1 MDGSALNSPKGKKEK
16 ILNQLLKKIIRT
28 GVGRSRFIM
37 AGIGLAIA
45 MLLILSAVQ
54 IQVNYNEL
62 LYGKSNQDSIANF
75 LVVAKVIDGNK
86 RENVLST
93 EEIENLKKQ
102 PFIEKVGLLT
112 ASRFKVSAQSP
123 SERFPFYT
131 DMFFESVPDEFI
143 DVKSNDWKWETGS
156 TTIPLIIPNQFL
168 DLYNFGFAPSQNL
181 MQLTQSMV
189 MALPI
194 VLNVTY
200 QGQPIRFT
208 GKVVGFSDRISSV
221 LVPQNFLAMANKQ
234 FGTQGEVKS
243 SRVVIRTSDLGNPQL
258 VKYLKDNGLVTDAD
272 KTRFSQYRKI
282 VNTVVNA
289 SWLTG
294 AVMLLFA
301 LLVFSLFI
309 QLTIASTKNEINLLV
324 TIGASPKQLQ
334 QFLMKQ
340 FLPANVVITIV
351 CLAVIAILQYIL
363 QAFLLK
369 QNMYVS
375 QWISWYTAA
384 AAGVILVVLWLVNY
398 TTIKKYIKE
407 TEK

>member
-1 MDGSALNSPKGKKEK
+1 MLH
-16 ILNQLLKKIIRT
+16 QLLRKIIRT
-28 GVGRSRFIM
+28 GVGRGRFIM
-37 AGIGLAIA
+37 AGAGLTIA

-62 LYGKSNQDSIANF
+62 LYGKNNQDSIANF
-75 LVVAKVIDGNK
+75 LVVAKIINGNK
-86 RENVLST
+86 RENVLSI
-93 EEIENLKKQ
+93 EEIAKLTRQ

-123 SERFPFYT
+123 SDRFPFYT
-131 DMFFESVPDEFI
+131 DLFFESVPDEFI
-143 DVKSNDWKWETGS
+143 DVKSDEWKWQAGS

-194 VLNVTY
+194 VLNITY

-221 LVPQNFLAMANKQ
+221 LVPQNFLTMANSQ
-234 FGTQGEVKS
+234 FGTQGEVRP
-243 SRVVIRTSDLGNPQL
+243 SRVVIRTTDPGNPAL
-258 VKYLKDNGLVTDAD
+258 VKYIKDNDLVTDAD

-282 VNTVVNA
+282 VNTVVSA

-324 TIGASPKQLQ
+324 TIGASPRQLQ

-340 FLPANVVITIV
+340 FFPANSIITFG
-351 CLAVIAILQYIL
+351 CLAVVVILQYAL

-369 QNMYVS
+369 QNMYVH
-375 QWISWYTAA
+375 QWISWYTIT
-384 AAGVILVVLWLVNY
+384 AAGIILAVFWLVNY
-398 TTIKKYIKE
+398 TTIKKYINQP
-407 TEK
+407 EK

>member
-1 MDGSALNSPKGKKEK
+1 MLD
-16 ILNQLLKKIIRT
+16 QLLKKIIRT
-28 GVGRSRFIM
+28 GVGRGRFLM
-37 AGIGLAIA
+37 AAVGLTIA

-75 LVVAKVIDGNK
+75 LVVAKVINGNN

-93 EEIENLKKQ
+93 GEIEKLKKQ
-102 PFIEKVGLLT
+102 PYIEKVGLLT

-123 SERFPFYT
+123 SDRFPFYT
-131 DMFFESVPDEFI
+131 DLFFESVPDEFI
-143 DVKSNDWKWETGS
+143 DVRSESWQWQPGS

-181 MQLTQSMV
+181 VQLTQSMV

-200 QGQPIRFT
+200 QGQPVRFT
-208 GKVVGFSDRISSV
+208 GRVVGFSDRISSV
-221 LVPQNFLAMANKQ
+221 LVPQNFLEMANSQ
-234 FGTQGEVKS
+234 FGNHGDARP
-243 SRVVIRTSDLGNPQL
+243 SRVVIKTTDPGNPEL

-282 VNTVVNA
+282 VNAVVSV
-289 SWLTG
+289 SWLMG
-294 AVMLLFA
+294 LVMLLFA

-309 QLTIASTKNEINLLV
+309 QLTIASTKREINLLV

-340 FLPANVVITIV
+340 FLPANVFITLGSLLLV
-351 CLAVIAILQYIL
+351 ALLQYGL
-363 QAFLLK
+363 QIFLAR

-375 QWISWYTAA
+375 PWLSYYTLLGA
-384 AAGVILVVLWLVNY
+384 VLILAVLYLVNHN
-398 TTIKKYIKE
+398 TIRKYIKE
-407 TEK
+407 TEQ

>member
-1 MDGSALNSPKGKKEK
+1 MLD
-16 ILNQLLKKIIRT
+16 QLLQKIIRT
-28 GVGRSRFIM
+28 GVGKGRFIM
-37 AGIGLAIA
+37 AGVGLTIA

-75 LVVAKVIDGNK
+75 LVVAKVINGNN

-93 EEIENLKKQ
+93 EEVEKLKKQ
-102 PFIEKVGLLT
+102 PFVEKVGLLT

-123 SERFPFYT
+123 SDRFPFYT

-143 DVKSNDWKWETGS
+143 DVKSEAWKWEPGS

-189 MALPI
+189 MVLPI
-194 VLNVTY
+194 VLNVTF

-221 LVPQNFLAMANKQ
+221 LVPENFLAMANKQ
-234 FGTQGEVKS
+234 FGTQVDARP
-243 SRVVIRTSDLGNPQL
+243 SRVVIRTNDPGNPVL
-258 VKYLKDNGLVTDAD
+258 VKYLKENALVTDAD
-272 KTRFSQYRKI
+272 KTRFSQYRRI

-301 LLVFSLFI
+301 ILVFSLFI

-324 TIGASPKQLQ
+324 TIGASPRQLQ

-340 FLPANVVITIV
+340 FVPANVIITLC
-351 CLAVIAILQYIL
+351 CLAIVIILQYIL
-363 QAFLLK
+363 QAFLHT
-369 QNMYVS
+369 QNMFVS
-375 QWISWYTAA
+375 RWISLYTVLSALI
-384 AAGVILVVLWLVNY
+384 ILVVLWIVNL

>member
-1 MDGSALNSPKGKKEK
+1 MLNH
-16 ILNQLLKKIIRT
+16 LLKKIIQT
-28 GVGRSRFIM
+28 GVGRGRFVM
-37 AGIGLAIA
+37 AAIGLTIA

-75 LVVAKVIDGNK
+75 LVVAKVINGNN
-86 RENVLST
+86 RENVLSN
-93 EEIENLKKQ
+93 EEIDKLRKH

-143 DVKSNDWKWETGS
+143 DVKSDDWKWEPGS

-194 VLNVTY
+194 VLNVTF

-221 LVPQNFLAMANKQ
+221 LVPQNFLAIANKQ
-234 FGTQGEVKS
+234 FGTQVEARP
-243 SRVVIRTSDLGNPQL
+243 SRVVIRTTDPGNPEL
-258 VKYLKDNGLVTDAD
+258 VKFLKDNGLATDAD

-282 VNTVVNA
+282 VNTVVSA

-324 TIGASPKQLQ
+324 TLGASPKQLQ
-334 QFLMKQ
+334 RFLMKQ
-340 FLPANVVITIV
+340 FLPGNVVITLV
-351 CLAVIAILQYIL
+351 CLAIVLILQYIL
-363 QAFLLK
+363 QAFLLQ
-369 QNMYVS
+369 QNMYINR
-375 QWISWYTAA
+375 WISWYTIAA
-384 AAGVILVVLWLVNY
+384 AASILIVLWLVNY
-398 TTIKKYIKE
+398 VTIKKYVKE

>member
-1 MDGSALNSPKGKKEK
+1 MLH
-16 ILNQLLKKIIRT
+16 QLLKKIIRT
-28 GVGRSRFIM
+28 GVGKGRFIM
-37 AGIGLAIA
+37 AGIGLTIA

-62 LYGKSNQDSIANF
+62 LYAKSNQDSIANF
-75 LVVAKVIDGNK
+75 LVVAKVINGNN
-86 RENVLST
+86 RENVLSV
-93 EEIENLKKQ
+93 EEVEKLKRQ

-123 SERFPFYT
+123 SDRFPFYT

-143 DVKSNDWKWETGS
+143 DVKSNDWKWEPGS

-194 VLNVTY
+194 VLNVSY
-200 QGQPIRFT
+200 QGQPVRFT

-221 LVPQNFLAMANKQ
+221 LVPQNFLALANKQ
-234 FGTQGEVKS
+234 FGTQGDVRP
-243 SRVVIRTSDLGNPQL
+243 SRVVIRTNDPGNPEL
-258 VKYLKDNGLVTDAD
+258 VKYLKANDLVTDAD
-272 KTRFSQYRKI
+272 KTRFSQYRRI

-324 TIGASPKQLQ
+324 TIGASPTQLQ
-334 QFLMKQ
+334 RFLMKQ
-340 FLPANVVITIV
+340 FLPANTVITLA
-351 CLAVIAILQYIL
+351 CLLVIAILQYVL
-363 QAFLLK
+363 QAFLSK

-375 QWISWYTAA
+375 SWIDWYTVVAA
-384 AAGVILVVLWLVNY
+384 ALILVVLWLVNY

>member
-1 MDGSALNSPKGKKEK
+1 M
-16 ILNQLLKKIIRT
+16 LNQLLKKIIRT
-28 GVGRSRFIM
+28 GVGRGRFIM
-37 AGIGLAIA
+37 AGIGLTIA

-75 LVVAKVIDGNK
+75 LVVAKVINGNN

-93 EEIENLKKQ
+93 EEVERLKRQ

-123 SERFPFYT
+123 SDRFPFYT

-143 DVKSNDWKWETGS
+143 DVKSDDWKWEPGS

-194 VLNVTY
+194 VLNVSF

-221 LVPQNFLAMANKQ
+221 LVPQNFLEMANKQ
-234 FGTQGEVKS
+234 FGTQGDVRP
-243 SRVVIRTSDLGNPQL
+243 SRVVIRTNDPGNPEL

-272 KTRFSQYRKI
+272 KTRFSQYRRI

-324 TIGASPKQLQ
+324 TIGAAPKQLQ
-334 QFLMKQ
+334 RFLMKQ
-340 FLPANVVITIV
+340 FLPANIIITIACV
-351 CLAVIAILQYIL
+351 VTITILQYVL
-363 QAFLLK
+363 QAFLLQ

-375 QWISWYTAA
+375 QWISWYTLAA
-384 AAGVILVVLWLVNY
+384 AVVILVVLWIVNY
-398 TTIKKYIKE
+398 STIKKYIRE

>member
-1 MDGSALNSPKGKKEK
+1 
-16 ILNQLLKKIIRT
+16 
-28 GVGRSRFIM
+28 M
-37 AGIGLAIA
+37 AGIGLTIA

-75 LVVAKVIDGNK
+75 LVVAKVINGNN

-93 EEIENLKKQ
+93 EEVERLKRQ

-123 SERFPFYT
+123 SDRFPFYT

-143 DVKSNDWKWETGS
+143 DVKSDDWKWEPGS

-194 VLNVTY
+194 VLNVSF

-221 LVPQNFLAMANKQ
+221 LVPQNFLEMANKQ
-234 FGTQGEVKS
+234 FGTQGDVRP
-243 SRVVIRTSDLGNPQL
+243 SRVVIRTNDPGNPEL

-272 KTRFSQYRKI
+272 KTRFSQYRRI

-324 TIGASPKQLQ
+324 TIGAAPKQLQ
-334 QFLMKQ
+334 RFLMKQ
-340 FLPANVVITIV
+340 FLPANIIITIACV
-351 CLAVIAILQYIL
+351 VTITILQYVL
-363 QAFLLK
+363 QAFLLQ

-375 QWISWYTAA
+375 QWISWYTLAA
-384 AAGVILVVLWLVNY
+384 AVVILVVLWIVNY
-398 TTIKKYIKE
+398 STIKKYIRE

>member
-1 MDGSALNSPKGKKEK
+1 MLD
-16 ILNQLLKKIIRT
+16 QLLKKIIRT

-37 AGIGLAIA
+37 AGIGLTIA

-75 LVVAKVIDGNK
+75 LVVAKVINGNK

-93 EEIENLKKQ
+93 EEVEKLKRQ

-123 SERFPFYT
+123 SDRFPFYT

-143 DVKSNDWKWETGS
+143 DVKSDDWKWEPGS

-234 FGTQGEVKS
+234 FGTQGDARP
-243 SRVVIRTSDLGNPQL
+243 SRVVIRTSDPGNPEL
-258 VKYLKDNGLVTDAD
+258 AKFLKDNELVTDAD
-272 KTRFSQYRKI
+272 KTRFSQYRRI

-294 AVMLLFA
+294 AAMLLFA

-334 QFLMKQ
+334 RFLMKQ
-340 FLPANVVITIV
+340 FLPANVIITLV
-351 CLAVIAILQYIL
+351 CLAVITILQYVL
-363 QAFLLK
+363 QAFLAK
-369 QNMYVS
+369 QNMNVS
-375 QWISWYTAA
+375 SWVSWYTVVTAA
-384 AAGVILVVLWLVNY
+384 VILIVLWLVNY
-398 TTIKKYIKE
+398 STIKKYIKE

>member
-1 MDGSALNSPKGKKEK
+1 M
-16 ILNQLLKKIIRT
+16 LNQLLKKIIRT
-28 GVGRSRFIM
+28 GVGKGRFIM
-37 AGIGLAIA
+37 AGVGLTIA

-62 LYGKSNQDSIANF
+62 LYGESNQDSIANF
-75 LVVAKVIDGNK
+75 LVVAKVINGNN
-86 RENVLST
+86 RENVLTT
-93 EEIENLKKQ
+93 EEIEKLRKQ

-143 DVKSNDWKWETGS
+143 DVKSDAWKWEPGS

-194 VLNVTY
+194 VLNITF

-208 GKVVGFSDRISSV
+208 GRVVGFSDRISSV
-221 LVPQNFLAMANKQ
+221 LVPENFLAMANKQ
-234 FGTQGEVKS
+234 FGTQRDVRP
-243 SRVVIRTSDLGNPQL
+243 SRVVIRTNDPGNPAL

-272 KTRFSQYRKI
+272 KTRFSQYRRI

-301 LLVFSLFI
+301 ILVFSLFI

-324 TIGASPKQLQ
+324 TIGASPRQLQ
-334 QFLMKQ
+334 QFL
-340 FLPANVVITIV
+340 NETI
-351 CLAVIAILQYIL
+351 
-363 QAFLLK
+363 
-369 QNMYVS
+369 S
-375 QWISWYTAA
+375 SR
-384 AAGVILVVLWLVNY
+384 
-398 TTIKKYIKE
+398 
-407 TEK
+407 

>member
-1 MDGSALNSPKGKKEK
+1 M
-16 ILNQLLKKIIRT
+16 LNQLLRKIITT
-28 GVGRSRFIM
+28 GVGRGRFIM
-37 AGIGLAIA
+37 AGIGLTIA

-62 LYGKSNQDSIANF
+62 LYGKNNQDSIANF
-75 LVVAKVIDGNK
+75 LVVAKVINGNN
-86 RENVLST
+86 RENVLSA
-93 EEIENLKKQ
+93 EEVDKLKRQ

-143 DVKSNDWKWETGS
+143 DVKSDDWKWETGS
-156 TTIPLIIPNQFL
+156 TTVPLVIPNQFL

-189 MALPI
+189 IALPI
-194 VLNVTY
+194 VLNVTF

-221 LVPQNFLAMANKQ
+221 LVPQNFLEMANKQ
-234 FGTQGEVKS
+234 FGTQGENRP
-243 SRVVIRTSDLGNPQL
+243 SRVVIRTTDPGNPAL

-272 KTRFSQYRKI
+272 KTRFSQYRRI

-301 LLVFSLFI
+301 ILVFSLFI

-324 TIGASPKQLQ
+324 TIGASPRQLHR
-334 QFLMKQ
+334 FLMKQ
-340 FLPANVVITIV
+340 FLPSNIIITLV
-351 CLAVIAILQYIL
+351 CLAVITILQYVL
-363 QAFLLK
+363 QAFLVK
-369 QNMYVS
+369 QNMYIS
-375 QWISWYTAA
+375 QWTSPFTFG
-384 AAGVILVVLWLVNY
+384 AGLAILVVLWLVNY

>member
-1 MDGSALNSPKGKKEK
+1 MLD
-16 ILNQLLKKIIRT
+16 QLLKKIIRT

-37 AGIGLAIA
+37 AGIGLTIA

-75 LVVAKVIDGNK
+75 LVVAKVINGNK
-86 RENVLST
+86 RENVLT
-93 EEIENLKKQ
+93 AEEVEKLKRQ

-123 SERFPFYT
+123 SDRFPFYT
-131 DMFFESVPDEFI
+131 DMFFESVPNEFI
-143 DVKSNDWKWETGS
+143 DVKSDDWKWEPGS

-200 QGQPIRFT
+200 QGKPIRFT

-221 LVPQNFLAMANKQ
+221 LVPQNFLVMANKQ
-234 FGTQGEVKS
+234 FGTQGDARP
-243 SRVVIRTSDLGNPQL
+243 SRVVIRTSDPGNPEL
-258 VKYLKDNGLVTDAD
+258 VKFLKDNELVTDAD
-272 KTRFSQYRKI
+272 KTRFSQYRRI

-334 QFLMKQ
+334 RFLMKQ
-340 FLPANVVITIV
+340 FLPANVIITLV
-351 CLAVIAILQYIL
+351 CLAVITILQYVL
-363 QAFLLK
+363 QAFLAK
-369 QNMYVS
+369 QNMNVS
-375 QWISWYTAA
+375 RWVSWYTIVTAA
-384 AAGVILVVLWLVNY
+384 VILVVLWLVNY
-398 TTIKKYIKE
+398 STIKKYIKE

>member
-1 MDGSALNSPKGKKEK
+1 
-16 ILNQLLKKIIRT
+16 
-28 GVGRSRFIM
+28 M
-37 AGIGLAIA
+37 AGIGLTIA

-75 LVVAKVIDGNK
+75 LVVAKVINGNK
-86 RENVLST
+86 RENVLT
-93 EEIENLKKQ
+93 TAEVEKLRKQ

-123 SERFPFYT
+123 SDRFPFYT
-131 DMFFESVPDEFI
+131 DMFFESVPNEFI
-143 DVKSNDWKWETGS
+143 DVRSDDWKWEAGS

-194 VLNVTY
+194 VLNVTF
-200 QGQPIRFT
+200 QGQPVRFT

-221 LVPQNFLAMANKQ
+221 LVPQNFLEMANKQ
-234 FGTQGEVKS
+234 FGSQGENRP
-243 SRVVIRTSDLGNPQL
+243 SRVVIRTNDPGNPEL
-258 VKYLKDNGLVTDAD
+258 VKYLKENDLVTDAD

-282 VNTVVNA
+282 VNTVVSA

-334 QFLMKQ
+334 RFLIKQ
-340 FLPANVVITIV
+340 FLPANIAITLVCVAVV
-351 CLAVIAILQYIL
+351 AILQYIL
-363 QAFLLK
+363 KAFLAT
-369 QNMYVS
+369 QNMYVN
-375 QWISWYTAA
+375 QWISPYTAVA
-384 AAGVILVVLWLVNY
+384 AVLILLVLWIVNY
-398 TTIKKYIKE
+398 TTIRKYVRE

>member
-1 MDGSALNSPKGKKEK
+1 MA
-16 ILNQLLKKIIRT
+16 
-28 GVGRSRFIM
+28 GVG
-37 AGIGLAIA
+37 LTIA

-93 EEIENLKKQ
+93 EEVERLKKQ
-102 PFIEKVGLLT
+102 SFIEKVGLLT

-123 SERFPFYT
+123 SDRFPFYT

-143 DVKSNDWKWETGS
+143 DVKSEAWKWEPGS
-156 TTIPLIIPNQFL
+156 NTIPLIIPNQFL

-194 VLNVTY
+194 VLNVTF

-221 LVPQNFLAMANKQ
+221 LVPENFLAMANKQ
-234 FGTQGEVKS
+234 FGTQVGARP
-243 SRVVIRTSDLGNPQL
+243 SRVVIRTNDPGNPAL
-258 VKYLKDNGLVTDAD
+258 VKYLKYNGLVTDAD
-272 KTRFSQYRKI
+272 KTRFSQYRRI

-301 LLVFSLFI
+301 ILVFSLFI

-324 TIGASPKQLQ
+324 TIGASPRQLQ

-340 FLPANVVITIV
+340 FVPANVIITLC
-351 CLAVIAILQYIL
+351 CLAIVIILQYIL
-363 QAFLLK
+363 QAFLST
-369 QNMYVS
+369 QNMFVS
-375 QWISWYTAA
+375 RWISLYTLLSALI
-384 AAGVILVVLWLVNY
+384 ILIVLWIVNL

>member
-1 MDGSALNSPKGKKEK
+1 MLH
-16 ILNQLLKKIIRT
+16 QLLKKIIRT
-28 GVGRSRFIM
+28 GVGKGRFVM
-37 AGIGLAIA
+37 AGIGLTIA

-62 LYGKSNQDSIANF
+62 LYAKSNQDSIANF
-75 LVVAKVIDGNK
+75 LVVAKVINGNN
-86 RENVLST
+86 RENVLSV
-93 EEIENLKKQ
+93 EEVEKLKRQ

-123 SERFPFYT
+123 SDRFPFYT

-143 DVKSNDWKWETGS
+143 DVKSNDWKWEPGS

-194 VLNVTY
+194 VLNVSY
-200 QGQPIRFT
+200 QGQPVRFT

-221 LVPQNFLAMANKQ
+221 LVPQNFLALANKQ
-234 FGTQGEVKS
+234 FGTQGDVRP
-243 SRVVIRTSDLGNPQL
+243 SRVVIRTNDPGNPEL
-258 VKYLKDNGLVTDAD
+258 VKYLKANDLVTDAD
-272 KTRFSQYRKI
+272 KTRFSQYRRI

-324 TIGASPKQLQ
+324 TIGASPTQLQ
-334 QFLMKQ
+334 RFLMKQ
-340 FLPANVVITIV
+340 FLPANTVITLA
-351 CLAVIAILQYIL
+351 CLLVIAILQYVL
-363 QAFLLK
+363 QAFLSK

-375 QWISWYTAA
+375 SWIDWYTVVAA
-384 AAGVILVVLWLVNY
+384 ALILVVLWLVNY

>member
-1 MDGSALNSPKGKKEK
+1 M
-16 ILNQLLKKIIRT
+16 LNQLLKKIIRT
-28 GVGRSRFIM
+28 GVGRARFIM
-37 AGIGLAIA
+37 AGIGLTIA

-75 LVVAKVIDGNK
+75 LVVAKVINGNN
-86 RENVLST
+86 RENVLSVA
-93 EEIENLKKQ
+93 EVDKLKRQ

-123 SERFPFYT
+123 SDRFPFYT

-143 DVKSNDWKWETGS
+143 DVKSEEWKWEEGS

-194 VLNVTY
+194 ILNVNF

-221 LVPQNFLAMANKQ
+221 LVPQNFLEMANKQ
-234 FGTQGEVKS
+234 FGTQGDVRP
-243 SRVVIRTSDLGNPQL
+243 SRVVIRTNDPGNPEL

-272 KTRFSQYRKI
+272 KTRFSQYRRI

-309 QLTIASTKNEINLLV
+309 QLTITSTRNEINLLV
-324 TIGASPKQLQ
+324 TIGASPKQLYR
-334 QFLMKQ
+334 FLMKQ
-340 FLPANVVITIV
+340 FLPANIIITIACV
-351 CLAVIAILQYIL
+351 ATITILQYVL
-363 QAFLLK
+363 QAFLLR

-375 QWISWYTAA
+375 GWISWYTLTAA
-384 AAGVILVVLWLVNY
+384 AVILVVLWIVNY
-398 TTIKKYIKE
+398 STIKKYIGE

>member
-1 MDGSALNSPKGKKEK
+1 
-16 ILNQLLKKIIRT
+16 
-28 GVGRSRFIM
+28 M
-37 AGIGLAIA
+37 AGIGLTIA

-75 LVVAKVIDGNK
+75 LVVAKVINGNN

-93 EEIENLKKQ
+93 EEVERLKRQ

-123 SERFPFYT
+123 SDRFPFYT

-143 DVKSNDWKWETGS
+143 DVKSDDWKWEPGS

-194 VLNVTY
+194 VLNVSF

-221 LVPQNFLAMANKQ
+221 LVPQNFLEMANKQ
-234 FGTQGEVKS
+234 FGTQGDVRP
-243 SRVVIRTSDLGNPQL
+243 SRVVIRTNDPGNPEL

-272 KTRFSQYRKI
+272 KTRFSQYRRI

-324 TIGASPKQLQ
+324 TIGAAPKQLQ
-334 QFLMKQ
+334 RFLMKQ
-340 FLPANVVITIV
+340 FLPANIIITIACV
-351 CLAVIAILQYIL
+351 VTITILQYVL
-363 QAFLLK
+363 QAFLLQ

-375 QWISWYTAA
+375 QWISCYTLAA
-384 AAGVILVVLWLVNY
+384 AVVILVVLWIVNY
-398 TTIKKYIKE
+398 STIKKYIRE